1 MRYAG
6 RGPANNNAVSK
17 KLIEGDQRVSENTG
31 GANLTS
37 SAGTAKM
44 AWVERLAAFME
55 RVVPDAITTSI
66 VLMVL
71 LVALSLGIGTSV
83 PDTLDAYYRG
93 LWNLLA
99 FTMQMTLILVL
110 SLILGATPFFKQIIV
125 SLSRL
130 PKTVPQVV
138 IGAVLT
144 CAVIAYMNW
153 GLSIA
158 LGPLVAIHFCR
169 QAEAKGL
176 RVDFLFMMATL
187 AGAGAVWQFGLSGSA
202 PLLVATPGH
211 FLEQTTGIMPLSTTI
226 WAPATIILVISFL
239 IVTAI
244 AGVVLMPKNVRQISE
259 FAAAEASVAE
269 RVEEGPPAGERTL
282 AVKMEHSPFVIAPL
296 ALMLLAWLYTH
307 FFVKELS
314 LDINSMIT
322 IVLTAGVILHRNVAN
337 FTRALR
343 EAVGLAWPIVL
354 LYHLYAGVAGLI
366 QFTPVGEFLVAIF
379 DPVMTPYTFP
389 LLIVLISAAVSFFIP
404 TSGGQWLIQGFVTVQ
419 AAEAVGHSAQRGLLA
434 LSVGDH
440 MGNLLTPFWAVV
452 GASIARVDF
461 RLLFG
466 YRLIFAVIWF
476 VMGTLAFTFLP
487 C

>member
-1 MRYAG
+1 
-6 RGPANNNAVSK
+6 V
-17 KLIEGDQRVSENTG
+17 
-31 GANLTS
+31 TS
-37 SAGTAKM
+37 IPRDEKAPEKM
-44 AWVERLAAFME
+44 AWVEKLAALME

-66 VLMVL
+66 VLMIL
-71 LVALSLGIGTSV
+71 LVILALGIGTPV
-83 PDTLDAYYRG
+83 TATLDAYYRG

-110 SLILGATPFFKQIIV
+110 SLILGATPFFKQIIIF
-125 SLSRL
+125 LSRL
-130 PKTVPQVV
+130 PRSVPQVV
-138 IGAVLT
+138 TAAVLT
-144 CAVIAYMNW
+144 SGTIAYMNW
-153 GLSIA
+153 GLAIA
-158 LGPLVAIHFCR
+158 LSPLVAIHFCR

-187 AGAGAVWQFGLSGSA
+187 AGAGAIWQFGFSGSA
-202 PLLVATPGH
+202 PLLMATPGH

-239 IVTAI
+239 IVTI
-244 AGVVLMPKNVRQISE
+244 LAGIFLMPKNVRPISQ
-259 FAAAEASVAE
+259 FNAAEASV
-269 RVEEGPPAGERTL
+269 VEPIDDGPPQGKRTV
-282 AVKMEHSPFVIAPL
+282 AMWMEHSPLVIAPL
-296 ALMLLAWLYTH
+296 ALMLLAWLYMH
-307 FFVKELS
+307 FFVKNLS
-314 LDINSMIT
+314 LDINSMNT
-322 IVLTAGVILHRNVAN
+322 IVLTLGVILHRNIFR

-366 QFTPVGEFLVAIF
+366 QFTPVGEYLVSLF
-379 DPVMTPYTFP
+379 DPIMTPYTFP
-389 LLIVLISAAVSFFIP
+389 LLIVIVSAIVSFFIP
-404 TSGGQWLIQGFVTVQ
+404 TSGGQWLIQGYVTVQ

-461 RLLFG
+461 RLMFG
-466 YRLIFAVIWF
+466 YRLIFAMIWF

>member
-1 MRYAG
+1 MTTSEQD
-6 RGPANNNAVSK
+6 AVPTNHGK
-17 KLIEGDQRVSENTG
+17 ER
-31 GANLTS
+31 
-37 SAGTAKM
+37 M
-44 AWVERLAAFME
+44 AWVEKLAALME
-55 RVVPDAITTSI
+55 RVVPDAVTTSI
-66 VLMVL
+66 ILMIG

-83 PDTLDAYYRG
+83 TETMDAYYRG
-93 LWNLLA
+93 LWSLLA

-130 PKTVPQVV
+130 PRTVPQVV
-138 IGAVLT
+138 TGAVLT
-144 CAVIAYMNW
+144 TAAIAYMNW
-153 GLSIA
+153 GLAIA

-176 RVDFLFMMATL
+176 RIDFLFMLATL
-187 AGAGAVWQFGLSGSA
+187 AGAGAIWQFGFSGSA

-211 FLEQTTGIMPLSTTI
+211 FLEGTTGVMPLSTTI

-244 AGVVLMPKNVRQISE
+244 AGVALMPKNVRPISQ
-259 FAAAEASVAE
+259 FAAAEASVVESPEPEPSPETRTAAMWME
-269 RVEEGPPAGERTL
+269 R
-282 AVKMEHSPFVIAPL
+282 SPLMIAPL
-296 ALMLLAWLYTH
+296 VIMLLGWLYLH
-307 FFVKELS
+307 FFEKKLS
-314 LDINSMIT
+314 LDINSMNT
-322 IVLTAGVILHRNVAN
+322 IVLTLGIILHRNIFR

-366 QFTPVGEFLVAIF
+366 QFTPVGEYLVSLF

-389 LLIVLISAAVSFFIP
+389 LLIVVVSALVSFFIP
-404 TSGGQWLIQGFVTVQ
+404 TSGGQWLIQGYVTVQ

-461 RLLFG
+461 RLMFG

-476 VMGTLAFTFLP
+476 VMGTAAFTFLP

>member
-1 MRYAG
+1 MA
-6 RGPANNNAVSK
+6 ANEKPVNA
-17 KLIEGDQRVSENTG
+17 
-31 GANLTS
+31 
-37 SAGTAKM
+37 SAGKEKM
-44 AWVERLAAFME
+44 AWVERLAAVME

-66 VLMVL
+66 LL
-71 LVALSLGIGTSV
+71 LIILVAMSLGIGTSLA
-83 PDTLDAYYRG
+83 DTMNAYYDG

-110 SLILGATPFFKQIIV
+110 SLILGSTPFFKRTIIR
-125 SLSRL
+125 LSQL
-130 PKTVPQVV
+130 PRTVPQVV
-138 IGAVLT
+138 AGSVLT
-144 CAVIAYMNW
+144 SAVIAYMNW

-158 LGPLVAIHFCR
+158 LAPLVAIHFCR
-169 QAEAKGL
+169 NAEAKGL
-176 RVDFLFMMATL
+176 KIDFLFLMGAL

-202 PLLVATPGH
+202 PLLMATPGH
-211 FLEQTTGIMPLSTTI
+211 FLEETTGIMPLSTTI

-239 IVTAI
+239 IVVTI
-244 AGVVLMPKNVRQISE
+244 AGIVLMPKNVRPISE
-259 FAAAEASVAE
+259 FQDAHASVAE
-269 RVEEGPPAGERTL
+269 EVEEEIPPHERTF
-282 AVKMEHSPFVIAPL
+282 AMRMENSPLVIVPL
-296 ALMLLAWLYTH
+296 VLMLFAWLYTH

-314 LDINSMIT
+314 LDINSMNT
-322 IVLTAGVILHRNVAN
+322 IVLTAGLILHRNIAR

-366 QFTPVGEFLVAIF
+366 QFTPVGEHIVSMF
-379 DPVMTPYTFP
+379 DPIMTPYTFP
-389 LLIVLISAAVSFFIP
+389 VLIVVISAVVSFFIP

-419 AAEAVGHSAQRGLLA
+419 AAESVGHSAQRGLLA

-461 RLLFG
+461 RLMFG
-466 YRLIFAVIWF
+466 YRLIFAAIWF